1 MYRTLPHAFYESFYE
16 FRGIPN
22 ADPTPWEY
30 GYEQDDFTNDR
41 YTLTGLSLLTLGSD
55 TLVRIIMIS
64 ETDTHSSRLPVSLM
78 KELFDRFDCVRA
90 IRFTSYLPTDMSSFQ
105 CDELMR
111 VRDYMVRRLGDHH
124 WVESHCRLC
133 HDNYF
138 QFEFD
143 VYVYYRMIDEA
154 MKGSPMIKDATCYY
168 PSVHFRR
175 ISPSRVELE
184 IDSSRLD
191 ASIRWD
197 LPQQDIV
204 YRLQR
209 LCGVL
214 YRLDGIRI
222 SIPQKL
228 SPSARIPLTAL
239 VDSLTMKR
247 REYDKAIEWET
258 SDDGRMTILL
268 DLLPPEEEVNCIN
281 KLLQQAKA
289 TQEEPNEK

>member
-1 MYRTLPHAFYESFYE
+1 MYKTFPLAFYE
-16 FRGIPN
+16 FRGYRSE
-22 ADPTPWEY
+22 DPTPWEY
-30 GYEQDDFTNDR
+30 GYGRDDFANDR
-41 YTLTGLSLLTLGSD
+41 YTLAGLSISTLGSD
-55 TLVRIIMIS
+55 DLVRIAMIS
-64 ETDTHSSRLPVSLM
+64 EKNTHSSRLPVSLM
-78 KELFDRFDCVRA
+78 KELFDRFDCARA

-111 VRDYMVRRLGDHH
+111 VRDYMVRRLDDHH
-124 WVESHCRLC
+124 WVESHCGLY
-133 HDNYF
+133 HDNCF

-143 VYVYYRMIDEA
+143 VYVYYRMIDGA
-154 MKGSPMIKDATCYY
+154 MKGSPMIEGAACRY

-191 ASIRWD
+191 TGIRWD

-204 YRLQR
+204 YRLQG

-222 SIPQKL
+222 SIPKKL
-228 SPSARIPLTAL
+228 SPSAQIPLTAL

-247 REYDKAIEWET
+247 REYGKATEWET

-268 DLLPPEEEVNCIN
+268 DLLPPEEEVDIID
-281 KLLQQAKA
+281 KLLRQAKA
-289 TQEEPNEK
+289 KQEELNEK